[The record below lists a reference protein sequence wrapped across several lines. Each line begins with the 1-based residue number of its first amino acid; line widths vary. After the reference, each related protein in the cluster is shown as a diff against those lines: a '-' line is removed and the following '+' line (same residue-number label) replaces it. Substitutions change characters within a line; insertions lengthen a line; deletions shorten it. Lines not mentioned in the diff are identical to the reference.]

1 MSAGRPRAEAG
12 STVTLALCGDVMTGR
27 GIDQIL
33 AQPSDPILYE
43 PGAGSA
49 LAYVELA
56 EALHGPIPRR
66 ASAHYVWGDALD
78 RLRAD
83 AALRIVNLETSV
95 TISSRALAKGIN
107 YRMHPRNAGCLVAAG
122 IDCCTLAN
130 NHVLDWGVPG
140 LLETLTT
147 LEQAGI
153 QSAGAGCDATQAQRP
168 ALLPLPS
175 GGRAIVVA
183 CGTASAGIP
192 ADWAA
197 ATSRPGINFLP
208 DLSDETA
215 ARLGEEAGR
224 LHRAGDIAIAS
235 LHWGPNWGYAIPR
248 RFRKFA
254 HALIDAG
261 GFDLVFG
268 HSSHHP
274 KGIEVHNERLI
285 LYGAGDFLN
294 DYEGIRDRE
303 DFRGDLVGLY
313 LATFAQAT
321 GRLAGLEILPF
332 RIRRF
337 RLNHASDADTQ
348 WLAKRLDRECRRL
361 GAGIVRGSD
370 RRLSLAW

>member
-66 ASAHYVWGDALD
+66 ASAGYVWGDALD

-153 QSAGAGCDATQAQRP
+153 RSAGAGRDATQARRP

-175 GGRAIVVA
+175 GGRAIIVA
-183 CGTASAGIP
+183 CGAASAGIP

-197 ATSRPGINFLP
+197 GPSRPGINFLP
-208 DLSDETA
+208 DLSDKTA
-215 ARLGEEAGR
+215 ARLGEEVGR
-224 LHRAGDIAIAS
+224 LRRAGDIAIAS
-235 LHWGPNWGYAIPR
+235 VHWGPNWGYAIPR
-248 RFRKFA
+248 RFQKFA

-268 HSSHHP
+268 HSSHHA
-274 KGIEVHNERLI
+274 KGIEVHNERPI

-294 DYEGIRDRE
+294 DYEGISNHE

-313 LATFAQAT
+313 LPTFAQAT
-321 GRLAGLEILPF
+321 GRLAALEILPF

-348 WLAKRLDRECRRL
+348 WFAKRLDRECRRL
-361 GAGIVRGSD
+361 GAGIVPGSD

>member
-1 MSAGRPRAEAG
+1 MSAGRPRGEAG

-33 AQPSDPILYE
+33 AEPSDPILYE
-43 PGAGSA
+43 PGVGSA

-56 EALHGPIPRR
+56 EALHGPIPRG
-66 ASAHYVWGDALD
+66 AAAGYVWGDALD
-78 RLRAD
+78 RLRAGP
-83 AALRIVNLETSV
+83 ALRIVNLETSITV
-95 TISSRALAKGIN
+95 STHALAKGIN
-107 YRMHPRNAGCLVAAG
+107 YRMHPRNAACLVAAG
-122 IDCCTLAN
+122 IDCCTVAN

-147 LEQAGI
+147 LGQAGI
-153 QSAGAGCDATQAQRP
+153 RSAGAGRDATQARRP

-175 GGRAIVVA
+175 GGRVIVVA
-183 CGTASAGIP
+183 CGAASAGIP

-197 ATSRPGINFLP
+197 GPSRPGINFLP
-208 DLSDETA
+208 DLSDKTA
-215 ARLGEEAGR
+215 ARLGEEVGR
-224 LHRAGDIAIAS
+224 LRRAGDIAIAS
-235 LHWGPNWGYAIPR
+235 VHWGPNWGYAIPR
-248 RFRKFA
+248 RFQKFA

-268 HSSHHP
+268 HSSHHA

-294 DYEGIRDRE
+294 DYEGISNHE

-321 GRLAGLEILPF
+321 GRLAALEILPF

-348 WLAKRLDRECRRL
+348 WFAKRLDRECRRL
-361 GAGIVRGSD
+361 GAGIVPGSD